1 MKTIMKL
8 SIGIAVCFFLIPSF
22 TRAQAEF
29 GIAGGIGA
37 GKVDLEHVGPDRHAG
52 QVIGRRITDY
62 ELGLFAK
69 LPTSTLFYVKPMAM
83 FGYQTGHVVFD
94 ERQITYRSNNFAVPV
109 LLGFSPDPNG
119 PFSIEAGPVYS
130 YLADVTR
137 NFENKGDTWDSQR
150 HGIGVRAGVAFD
162 FGSLLF
168 TTSYEGLNY
177 DLINPELTGLR
188 EPGKVMFGLGYT
200 LGN

>member
-1 MKTIMKL
+1 MKTTVKL
-8 SIGIAVCFFLIPSF
+8 SIGIAICFFLIPSL
-22 TRAQAEF
+22 TIAQSEF

-37 GKVDLEHVGPDRHAG
+37 GKVDLEHVGEDRDAD
-52 QVIGRRITDY
+52 QVIGRRITNY

-69 LPTSTLFYVKPMAM
+69 LHASPMFYVKPMAM

-109 LLGFSPDPNG
+109 LLGFTPDPNG
-119 PFSIEAGPVYS
+119 PFSLEAGPVYS
-130 YLADVTR
+130 YLGDVTR

-150 HGIGVRAGVAFD
+150 HGLGIRAGMALD
-162 FGSLLF
+162 FGSVIF

-188 EPGKVMFGLGYT
+188 EPGKFMFGLGYT
-200 LGN
+200 F